1 LAASF
6 DLSQQERA
14 MTGPVI
20 CIIAFAIAAVIANHR
35 APAPRSVGAPT
46 QHFEI
51 IPKMLK
57 SRECRH

>member
-1 LAASF
+1 
-6 DLSQQERA
+6 